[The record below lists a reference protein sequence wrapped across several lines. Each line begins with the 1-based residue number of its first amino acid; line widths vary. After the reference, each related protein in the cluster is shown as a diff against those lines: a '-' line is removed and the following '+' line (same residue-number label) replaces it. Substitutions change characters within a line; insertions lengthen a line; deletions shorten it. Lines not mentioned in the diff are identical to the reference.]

1 MNSGADGVHKR
12 SSRAENRRFRK
23 QAEGRGA
30 PEGVRRKASIEKQ
43 KEKPLPKRFGKGR
56 NHQKRGLVAPFFH
69 DDRLGCGVSEN
80 DGAPNVVSCAYGV
93 GKTSCESVSRP
104 GGVDDFP

>member
-12 SSRAENRRFRK
+12 ASRAEKRRFRK

-30 PEGVRRKASIEKQ
+30 PEGVRRKASIEKA
-43 KEKPLPKRFGKGR
+43 KRKAAAKAVREGEKPS
-56 NHQKRGLVAPFFH
+56 QDELVAPFFH